1 MDIIHKRFPVEEISI
16 DELREKEDDENESTF
31 FERRLGLFCEMDTDA
46 IGIKIDL
53 SRLFKKGVF
62 SASEKRAIVKKLA
75 DLKLNPTE
83 RKAFQRA
90 LVKLRNFY
98 LNRCLASNK

>member
-16 DELREKEDDENESTF
+16 DELREKVDDEDESTF
-31 FERRLGLFCEMDTDA
+31 FEYKLGLYCEMDTDA
-46 IGIKIDL
+46 IGIKTDL
-53 SRLFKKGVF
+53 SRLFKKGIF
-62 SASEKRAIVKKLA
+62 TANEKKSLVKKLA
-75 DLKLNPTE
+75 DLPLTDAE

-98 LNRCLASNK
+98 LN

>member
-16 DELREKEDDENESTF
+16 DELREKEDDGNESTF

-53 SRLFKKGVF
+53 SRLFKREKGDSQKAGRLTVKSHRKKGV
-62 SASEKRAIVKKLA
+62 SARLG
-75 DLKLNPTE
+75 
-83 RKAFQRA
+83 
-90 LVKLRNFY
+90 
-98 LNRCLASNK
+98 